1 MHLIGLNDAFK
12 RVNRGVAVIG
22 LGNIHRQRQWEIQ
35 AQQGRLQFWVRNLAR
50 REGASYFLQKATGR
64 FYPDFICKR
73 NDNTFLIV
81 EYKGG
86 NGWTDAADDRLIG
99 GLWANMSGGTC
110 RFVMLKDRQW
120 EAMEPFLT

>member
-1 MHLIGLNDAFK
+1 MTHSGRHHLD
-12 RVNRGVAVIG
+12 
-22 LGNIHRQRQWEIQ
+22 IQ
-35 AQQGRLQFWVRNLAR
+35 AQKERLQFWVRDLAR